1 LAEFGLCDM
10 MGYGVE
16 EVLTAPEDNTMTEA
30 IIRERL
36 AELNDLLSTSP
47 FLADSNETDDTG
59 IYLSSARTTNQALG
73 QVIDTVRMRIRYL
86 VFDLEATKRENQYLR
101 QMLEIRRPKRKD
113 DKNDGPDSF

>member
-1 LAEFGLCDM
+1 M
-10 MGYGVE
+10 IGYEVE
-16 EVLTAPEDNTMTEA
+16 EVLIAPEDKMMTEA

-47 FLADSNETDDTG
+47 FLADSKETGDNGT
-59 IYLSSARTTNQALG
+59 YLSNTRTTNQALG

>member
-10 MGYGVE
+10 IGYGVE

-30 IIRERL
+30 IIKERL
-36 AELNDLLSTSP
+36 AELNDLLATSP
-47 FLADSNETDDTG
+47 FLTDSHGQTDSGT
-59 IYLSSARTTNQALG
+59 YLPGTQTTSQTLG
-73 QVIDTVRMRIRYL
+73 QVIDTTRLRIRYL

>member
-1 LAEFGLCDM
+1 
-10 MGYGVE
+10 
-16 EVLTAPEDNTMTEA
+16 MTEA

-36 AELNDLLSTSP
+36 AELNDLLATSP
-47 FLADSNETDDTG
+47 FLADSNDKSDSGT
-59 IYLSSARTTNQALG
+59 YLSGARTTDQAVG

>member
-1 LAEFGLCDM
+1 
-10 MGYGVE
+10 
-16 EVLTAPEDNTMTEA
+16 MTEA

-47 FLADSNETDDTG
+47 FLADTNGKSDNGT
-59 IYLSSARTTNQALG
+59 YWSSTQTANQTLG
-73 QVIDTVRMRIRYL
+73 QVIDTVRMRTRYL